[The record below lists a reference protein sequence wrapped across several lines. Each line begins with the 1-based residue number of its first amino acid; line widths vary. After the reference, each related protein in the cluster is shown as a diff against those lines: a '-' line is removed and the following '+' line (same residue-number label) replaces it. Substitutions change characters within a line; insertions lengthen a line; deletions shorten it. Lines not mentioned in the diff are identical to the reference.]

1 MREAVDGP
9 DRPNSSPPA
18 TFSILRAL
26 IPLTYALETTPTIAR
41 STREYGRVTS
51 SGKYVSSRNLG
62 TRSTISPITV
72 RSLLSR

>member
-1 MREAVDGP
+1 MRETVDGP

-41 STREYGRVTS
+41 PTREYGRITR